1 MSSDTIAAVATA
13 PGAAGI
19 GIIRVSGA
27 EALVVAD
34 RVFAAASGTPLAKT
48 PGGRAVYGHIVD
60 DEAATVDEAMAL
72 VMRAPHSY
80 TTEDVVELQCHGGQA
95 VLRRVLSLVLAH
107 GARLAERGEFT
118 KRAFLGGR
126 LDLSQAQAVMDVVSA
141 RTDRA
146 LAVAESHLAGH
157 FSGRIQAMRDRCLAL
172 IAHLE
177 AAIDFPEDDIDDVA
191 TAEVERAVTEMR
203 GELRKLLATA
213 HTGRILRDG
222 LTTAIVGKPN
232 VGKSSLLNALLR
244 EERAIVTDIPGTTR
258 DSIEE
263 TADVGGVPL
272 RIIDTAGIRET
283 SDTVE
288 RIGVEKARSY
298 VQKAALVLALF
309 DGSKPLDDED
319 REILSLIAGK
329 QAIVLLNK
337 ADLGQV
343 VTETEIR
350 QTLSSLPL
358 WGRCPE
364 GADKQTLSA
373 SALRGR
379 LCRSRQR
386 VTQKQNDG
394 FYLPVLSVS
403 TKDERGF
410 DALTKAIVRIAG
422 ITETPEESYVT
433 DERDIAILRRAD
445 EHLRAALTTIADGLS
460 VDFISIDLRSAW
472 ETLGEITGETATED
486 LIDEIFS
493 RFCIGK

>member
-1 MSSDTIAAVATA
+1 MSSETIAAIATA

-27 EALVVAD
+27 EAFAVCD
-34 RVFAAASGTPLAKT
+34 RVFATASGTPLMET
-48 PGGRAVYGHIVD
+48 PGGRAVYGHIVG
-60 DEAATVDEAMAL
+60 EAAETVDEAMAL

-95 VLRRVLSLVLAH
+95 VLRRVLGLVLAH

-157 FSGRIQAMRDRCLAL
+157 FSARITAMRDRCLAL

-222 LTTAIVGKPN
+222 LLTAIVGKPN

-298 VQKAALVLALF
+298 VEKAALVLALF
-309 DGSKPLDDED
+309 DGSRPLDEED

-350 QTLSSLPL
+350 TAIKQAASEKISEVPILSI
-358 WGRCPE
+358 
-364 GADKQTLSA
+364 
-373 SALRGR
+373 
-379 LCRSRQR
+379 
-386 VTQKQNDG
+386 
-394 FYLPVLSVS
+394 S